1 MHAFAITPGQPLDP
15 ARLVDAIVTEEV
27 KHDGRRLFRKG
38 QRLTAADLP
47 ALAAIERPVH
57 AVRLAA
63 DDLHED
69 EAGRAL
75 ADVVA
80 GNNIKIKGPVQ
91 SRYNLVAAAKGLL
104 RVDRDGVGA
113 VNRIE
118 GMALFS
124 LPDRLAV
131 VPGKVVAGAKIA
143 PVAVPASAV
152 EAVRTL
158 AGSRPQPI
166 VRVVSFQPLT
176 TAVVATEGLAD
187 GLRERFRQTVER
199 KIGWYGGRVLR
210 IEHRPNDPAAVA
222 AAIEGF
228 IADGA
233 EVVLTAGGNTIDPL
247 DPALVAVNRL
257 GGELV
262 RFGAPAHPGSMFW
275 LAYRGDVPIFNLASC
290 SMYSKATVADLIL
303 PWVMVGER
311 VSPADLADLGYGG
324 LLDRDMGYRF
334 PPYGVDVTDE
344 EE

>member
-158 AGSRPQPI
+158 AGLRPQPI

-176 TAVVATEGLAD
+176 AAVVATEGLAD
-187 GLRERFRQTVER
+187 GLRDRFRQTVER
-199 KIGWYGGRVLR
+199 KIGWYGGRVLQ

-311 VSPADLADLGYGG
+311 VTPDDLADLGYGG

-334 PPYGVDVTDE
+334 PPYDVDATDE